1 MSGDASAPHGN
12 LPPMGKFREFIPVAA
27 ATIIIALCA
36 LIPLA
41 VGVGDDTGLSDVR
54 SAAASLG
61 TTNQEGQSLQ
71 LQAQQ
76 EQKQLT
82 EAIVASAKSGA
93 SVKDIARAVEPLLAV
108 LGIPEESA
116 IQGVQGIIA
125 QAGAPQ
131 QQAPTPQAPATTK
144 P

>member
-93 SVKDIARAVEPLLAV
+93 SVKDIARSVVPI

-131 QQAPTPQAPATTK
+131 QQAPTPQAPGTK
-144 P
+144 KP

>member
-1 MSGDASAPHGN
+1 MR
-12 LPPMGKFREFIPVAA
+12 LRLTLYFIKRH
-27 ATIIIALCA
+27 CA
-36 LIPLA
+36 RWLTTQRRHSL
-41 VGVGDDTGLSDVR
+41 R

-71 LQAQQ
+71 LQAQE

-93 SVKDIARAVEPLLAV
+93 SVKDIARAVVPI

-131 QQAPTPQAPATTK
+131 QQAPTPQAPGNKK